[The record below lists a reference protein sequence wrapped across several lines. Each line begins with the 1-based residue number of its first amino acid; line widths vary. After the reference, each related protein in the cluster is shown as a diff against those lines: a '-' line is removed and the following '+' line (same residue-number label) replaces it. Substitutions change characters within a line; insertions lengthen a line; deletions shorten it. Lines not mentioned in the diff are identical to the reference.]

1 MSTTT
6 QTAQYV
12 ASATASGREG
22 RAVTSDGR
30 LDVTLA
36 APRELGGSGEGTNP
50 EQLFAA
56 GYAACFASALG
67 LVARKRRVEDFD
79 VAVDRRRQPLRVLEH
94 RLRSRRRPAR
104 RAAGGHRPA
113 ARPRARRHRAPGVP
127 LLQRDARQHPGRDRR
142 RLTAHAPRSTHDSE
156 IP

>member
-1 MSTTT
+1 MSTATT

-12 ASATASGREG
+12 ASAMASGREG

-30 LDVTLA
+30 LDVALA

-67 LVARKRRVEDFD
+67 VVARQRRVEDFD
-79 VAVDRRRQPLRVLEH
+79 AAVTADVSLSGNGRDGFGLAVVLYVELPEGVDREL
-94 RLRSRRRPAR
+94 
-104 RAAGGHRPA
+104 
-113 ARPRARRHRAPGVP
+113 
-127 LLQRDARQHPGRDRR
+127 GRE
-142 RLTAHAPRSTHDSE
+142 LVGIAHQVCPYSNATRGN
-156 IP
+156 IPVELVVE